1 MDIKKLTTIRLIVSS
16 TILLIMII
24 ISNYLN
30 LKVSENVSNI
40 IEYKNKVSDNGITF
54 EELQK
59 AKKNNK
65 DFKLTGL
72 KEVPANTQNIYGVL
86 PDREIKTKMVLT
98 DENHFILY
106 PNKIIRG
113 GKIDYL
119 SVKNGNN
126 IVIISD
132 VLATSLFKN
141 VNVIGNNININNE
154 KYKIVGVYKNDKS
167 LLYSASQDI
176 YERVYV
182 PYTSYKNIDKYGKN
196 YLDIISAK
204 ETSTNGEKSI
214 YNKLTKVVGD
224 KLGMYCVYNY
234 TVSKKVIYEQ
244 IRILYFIIGI
254 VAIAFLGVIMIGH
267 IKKMIIFFKRSME
280 DKYLKEIIE
289 EKPLEVKIILGK
301 ILFCL
306 IAVIVIFNLI
316 KFNIVFVDKYLPT
329 ENVFDIEF
337 YRNAIIKDIQ
347 IVNANEDGVSNVYN
361 RYLSNISRIQCL
373 LFFMEVVT
381 FIVVLVNIKAEKILR
396 HIEK

>member
-1 MDIKKLTTIRLIVSS
+1 MDIKKLTKIRLIVSS
-16 TILLIMII
+16 TVLLIMII

-59 AKKNNK
+59 VKKQNE
-65 DFKLTGL
+65 DLELAGL
-72 KEVPANTQNIYGVL
+72 KELPANTQNIYGVL
-86 PDREIKTKMVLT
+86 PDKEIKTKMVLT
-98 DENHFILY
+98 DENNFILY

-119 SVKNGNN
+119 SVKNGDK
-126 IVIISD
+126 IAIISD

-141 VNVIGNNININNE
+141 VDVIGNNININNE
-154 KYKIVGVYKNDKS
+154 KYKIVGVYKSSKS
-167 LLYSASQDI
+167 LLYSASEDI

-182 PYTSYKNIDKYGKN
+182 PYTSYKSTTKDGKI
-196 YLDIISAK
+196 YLDIIAAK

-214 YNKLTKVVGD
+214 YNKLTKIVGD
-224 KLGMYCVYNY
+224 KLGMYCAYNY

-244 IRILYFIIGI
+244 IRILYFIMGTTVI
-254 VAIAFLGVIMIGH
+254 VFLGVIMIRY
-267 IKKMIIFFKRSME
+267 IKKMIAFFKESMK
-280 DKYLKEIIE
+280 DKYLKEVIK
-289 EKPLEVKIILGK
+289 EKPLEVKIILRR
-301 ILFCL
+301 IFFCL
-306 IAVIVIFNLI
+306 IVMIVIFNLI

-337 YRNAIIKDIQ
+337 YRKAIIKDIQ
-347 IVNANEDGVSNVYN
+347 IANANEGGVSNVYN
-361 RYLSNISRIQCL
+361 RYLSNVSRIQCL
-373 LFFMEVVT
+373 LLFMEVVT

-396 HIEK
+396 HIKK

>member
-59 AKKNNK
+59 VKKQNE
-65 DFKLTGL
+65 DLELTGL
-72 KEVPANTQNIYGVL
+72 KELPVNTQNIYGVL

-98 DENHFILY
+98 DENHYILY

-126 IVIISD
+126 IAIISD

-182 PYTSYKNIDKYGKN
+182 PYTSYKSTTKDGKI
-196 YLDIISAK
+196 YLDIITTK
-204 ETSTNGEKSI
+204 ETSTNGKKSI

-224 KLGMYCVYNY
+224 KLDMYCAYNY

-244 IRILYFIIGI
+244 IRILYFIMGTAVI
-254 VAIAFLGVIMIGH
+254 VFLGVIMIRH
-267 IKKMIIFFKRSME
+267 IKNMITFFKKSMR
-280 DKYLKEIIE
+280 DKYLKEIIK
-289 EKPLEVKIILGK
+289 EKPWEVKIILGR
-301 ILFCL
+301 IFFCL
-306 IAVIVIFNLI
+306 IAIIVIFNLI

-337 YRNAIIKDIQ
+337 YRKVIIKDIQ
-347 IVNANEDGVSNVYN
+347 IANANECGVSNVYN
-361 RYLSNISRIQCL
+361 KYLSNVSSIQYL
-373 LFFMEVVT
+373 LLFMEVVT
-381 FIVVLVNIKAEKILR
+381 FIAVLVNIKAEKILR

>member
-1 MDIKKLTTIRLIVSS
+1 
-16 TILLIMII
+16 MII

-126 IVIISD
+126 IAIISD

-254 VAIAFLGVIMIGH
+254 VAIAFLGVIMIRH

-337 YRNAIIKDIQ
+337 YRKAIIKDIQ
-347 IVNANEDGVSNVYN
+347 IANANEDGVSNVYN
-361 RYLSNISRIQCL
+361 RYLSNVSRIQCL

>member
-126 IVIISD
+126 IAIISD

-182 PYTSYKNIDKYGKN
+182 PYTSYKNIIKDRKN
-196 YLDIISAK
+196 YLDTISAK

-244 IRILYFIIGI
+244 IRILYFIMGI
-254 VAIAFLGVIMIGH
+254 VAIIVLGIIMIGH
-267 IKKMIIFFKRSME
+267 IKKMIIFFKKSME
-280 DKYLKEIIE
+280 DKYLKEIIK
-289 EKPLEVKIILGK
+289 EKPWEVKIILGR

-337 YRNAIIKDIQ
+337 YRKAIIKDIQ
-347 IVNANEDGVSNVYN
+347 IANANECGVSNVYN
-361 RYLSNISRIQCL
+361 RYLSNVSRIQCL
-373 LFFMEVVT
+373 LLFMEVVT

>member
-1 MDIKKLTTIRLIVSS
+1 MNVKKLTTIRLIVSS

-72 KEVPANTQNIYGVL
+72 KEVTANTQNIYGVL

-106 PNKIIRG
+106 PNEIIRG

-119 SVKNGNN
+119 SVKNGSN
-126 IVIISD
+126 IAIISD
-132 VLATSLFKN
+132 VLATSFFKN
-141 VNVIGNNININNE
+141 IDVIGNNININNE
-154 KYKIVGVYKNDKS
+154 KYKIVGVYKKNNS

-182 PYTSYKNIDKYGKN
+182 PYTSYKSITKDGKN
-196 YLDIISAK
+196 YLDIISTK

-224 KLGMYCVYNY
+224 KLGMYSVYNY

-244 IRILYFIIGI
+244 IRILYFIMGI
-254 VAIAFLGVIMIGH
+254 VAIVFLGVIMIRH
-267 IKKMIIFFKRSME
+267 IKKMIAFFKKSMK
-280 DKYLKEIIE
+280 DKYLKEIIK
-289 EKPLEVKIILGK
+289 EKPVEVKVILGR

-316 KFNIVFVDKYLPT
+316 KFNIVFVDKYLPN

-337 YRNAIIKDIQ
+337 YRKAIIKDIQ
-347 IVNANEDGVSNVYN
+347 IANANECGVSNVYN
-361 RYLSNISRIQCL
+361 RYLSNVSSIQYL
-373 LFFMEVVT
+373 LLFMEVVT
-381 FIVVLVNIKAEKILR
+381 FIVLLVNIKARKMLR

>member
-126 IVIISD
+126 IAIISD

-254 VAIAFLGVIMIGH
+254 VAIAFLGVIMIRH

-337 YRNAIIKDIQ
+337 YRKAIIKDIQ
-347 IVNANEDGVSNVYN
+347 IANANEDGVSNVYN
-361 RYLSNISRIQCL
+361 RYLSNVSRIQCL